1 MGRHLRLSR
10 EGDPLPLSARR
21 CTAAS
26 SYTALPPPLA
36 CALESWRGRRWARQS
51 TPARPC
57 ECTCSRWLRGP
68 ECGGR
73 SSISWR
79 RKPVSAAGRG
89 APEAEQLKLPKTAA
103 ALCWGCVTVR
113 VCRASICVNAVKRHA
128 VLLTDR
134 FFFLYA
140 IVTGYGIGIVIA
152 SGHAIRRRLGLA
164 SPSAPPPGS
173 LKRVTSSH
181 LATTSEHRPTCHRR
195 HLSGEPL
202 HSTVRD
208 KEAAAAAAA
217 AAAAGRAA
225 SSTRRLTF

>member
-73 SSISWR
+73 SSIRWR

-89 APEAEQLKLPKTAA
+89 APPRQLKLPKTAA

-134 FFFLYA
+134 FFFLCHS
-140 IVTGYGIGIVIA
+140 YGIRYRDRHRVLL
-152 SGHAIRRRLGLA
+152 GHAIRRRLGLA